1 MLDNLSSSVVTLLA
15 SAVLALVA
23 GTASAQDIE
32 SITRNIQPIGQVC
45 LAGQD
50 CTDGSTAAPAAV
62 APASPAAA
70 AVEPAATA
78 TPAFDVAA
86 TYQQSCA
93 LCHANPAMG
102 APLVGD
108 SAAWEER
115 MAKRHGS
122 CASKCRHRSECNAS
136 VGHVYD
142 LFRRKHAGTNRVYD
156 CGKPVADFRH

>member
-115 MAKRHGS
+115 MAKGMEAVLANAVTGVNAMPPLGM
-122 CASKCRHRSECNAS
+122 CMTCSEENMQALIEYMTAES
-136 VGHVYD
+136 Q
-142 LFRRKHAGTNRVYD
+142 
-156 CGKPVADFRH
+156 